1 MKKQTSS
8 ILFYISLIAFI
19 AALSSYSKLKQQFYG
34 PTFFYSFSITFSIIA
49 GFLLFSIAKYIYYTT
64 YGLSLKY
71 KDRDHALNINTENQY
86 GILISIPPEELC
98 DTDYT
103 HNISKIS
110 INNQKTNP
118 IVHIKYNQGLFFKPT
133 KLQHNI
139 KEILLLT
146 NNNIINSIKSR
157 QDISG
162 LLITTNSNPLLKE
175 ISQENTITN
184 YTLNLQSDRTL
195 SLEISYIMNDFQKY
209 THQELHNILKS
220 QASNHRNYTLKNQ
233 ETIYDLTA
241 LSLLEDIKE
250 SGPEHHWYTTR
261 QGQIAISFFKKFPI
275 KDILDSNRL
284 SIDLPKELQDKL
296 TFIHNYIQQD
306 KKIIPQDNNYDKAI
320 CARIAHTYYNYS
332 YEMNIYPCL
341 SLDIGQDNNHLRKI
355 LQEEIKKNE
364 VFKQICVLSTFD
376 LEHNTRSNS
385 NTRSNAMTRLVI
397 RHLSNRNDLF
407 TILTQKINDIQDN
420 YGFIDCTQDHGD
432 ITSLLR
438 ELSHGD
444 KKCTVP
450 ELKKRARNY
459 VTSFL
464 KKHIPSNLERTTTI
478 KLKVANV
485 TQLSTKSQKEKISP
499 TTSINSSVLEGNTTQ
514 PQVHTR

>member
-49 GFLLFSIAKYIYYTT
+49 GFLLFSIAKYIYYTA
-64 YGLSLKY
+64 YGLSLKH

-86 GILISIPPEELC
+86 GILISTPPEELF

-103 HNISKIS
+103 HNISEIS
-110 INNQKTNP
+110 INNQRMNP
-118 IVHIKYNQGLFFKPT
+118 RVHMKYNQGLFFKPI
-133 KLQHNI
+133 KSQHNI

-146 NNNIINSIKSR
+146 NNNIINSIKPR

-175 ISQENTITN
+175 ISQEHTITN

-306 KKIIPQDNNYDKAI
+306 KKIIPQNNNYDKAI
-320 CARIAHTYYNYS
+320 CARIADTYYNYS

-341 SLDIGQDNNHLRKI
+341 LFDIGQDNNHLRKI

-364 VFKQICVLSTFD
+364 VFKQICACSTFY
-376 LEHNTRSNS
+376 LEHNIRSDS
-385 NTRSNAMTRLVI
+385 NTKSNAMTCLVI
-397 RHLSNRNDLF
+397 RNLLNKNDVF
-407 TILTQKINDIQDN
+407 TILKKINGIKDPD
-420 YGFIDCTQDHGD
+420 GFIDCTKDHGD

-450 ELKKRARNY
+450 ELTQRARNY
-459 VTSFL
+459 VTFFL
-464 KKHIPSNLERTTTI
+464 KKHIPSHLERTTTI
-478 KLKVANV
+478 KLNVANV
-485 TQLSTKSQKEKISP
+485 TQLSTKSQKEKIPP

>member
-1 MKKQTSS
+1 MKKQAYS

-19 AALSSYSKLKQQFYG
+19 AAFSSYSKLKQQFYG

-49 GFLLFSIAKYIYYTT
+49 GCLLFSIAKYIYYTA
-64 YGLSLKY
+64 YGLPLKH

-86 GILISIPPEELC
+86 GILISMPPEELC

-103 HNISKIS
+103 HNISEIS
-110 INNQKTNP
+110 INNQRTNP
-118 IVHIKYNQGLFFKPT
+118 IVHMKYNQGLFSKPI
-133 KLQHNI
+133 KSQHNI
-139 KEILLLT
+139 KEILPLT
-146 NNNIINSIKSR
+146 NNNIINSIKPR

-175 ISQENTITN
+175 ISQEHTITN

-220 QASNHRNYTLKNQ
+220 KASNHRNYTLKNQ

-306 KKIIPQDNNYDKAI
+306 KKIIPQNNNYDKAI

-341 SLDIGQDNNHLRKI
+341 SFDIVQNNNHLSKI

-364 VFKQICVLSTFD
+364 VFKQICACSTFY
-376 LEHNTRSNS
+376 LEHNIRSDS
-385 NTRSNAMTRLVI
+385 NTRSNAMTALVI
-397 RHLSNRNDLF
+397 RHLSNRNDFL
-407 TILTQKINDIQDN
+407 TLTQKINDIKDPD
-420 YGFIDCTQDHGD
+420 GSIDCTKDHGD

-450 ELKKRARNY
+450 KLINRARNY
-459 VTSFL
+459 VTLFL
-464 KKHIPSNLERTTTI
+464 KKHIPSHLERTTTI
-478 KLKVANV
+478 KLNVVNV
-485 TQLSTKSQKEKISP
+485 TQLSTKSQKEKIPP